1 MRVVYPFTAIVGQ
14 ERMKRALILN
24 AVNPRIGGVLIR
36 GERGTAKSTAAR
48 ALAAL
53 LPNVRVVE
61 DCRFACDP
69 DRPDTLCTECRER
82 TERGEELPVAIR
94 RTPFV
99 DLPVSATEDRV
110 VGTLDIEKAIQKGE
124 RQFEPGVL
132 AAANRGLLYI
142 DEVNLLEDSVTD
154 AILDAAAQGFYTARH
169 GHLNVRY
176 RSSFLLIGSMNPE
189 EGNLRPQIMDRFG
202 LRAVV
207 RGLRDPEMRYNAY
220 EQAISH
226 QRDPDRLSAMF
237 AEQTLLLVEE
247 IQAARSR
254 LSDVSISAEAKEVGL
269 EIIQKLKIES
279 GRAEITLFEAARAYA
294 AAEERE
300 KVSRLDIEAVAVLAL
315 RMRQSKGMAQFMQL
329 QEQEDHQLQSLFST
343 ARNTQSLDDDFV
355 SDS

>member
-1 MRVVYPFTAIVGQ
+1 MLEEEGLEGICNACAQRVGYNEPLTV
-14 ERMKRALILN
+14 
-24 AVNPRIGGVLIR
+24 
-36 GERGTAKSTAAR
+36 
-48 ALAAL
+48 
-53 LPNVRVVE
+53 
-61 DCRFACDP
+61 
-69 DRPDTLCTECRER
+69 
-82 TERGEELPVAIR
+82 
-94 RTPFV
+94 
-99 DLPVSATEDRV
+99 EDRV
-110 VGTLDIEKAIQKGE
+110 RIIDLPLNAALPDVVGKMNE
-124 RQFEPGVL
+124 RLTQVQRRMKLERGIL
-132 AAANRGLLYI
+132 AQADGNVLYI

-254 LSDVSISAEAKEVGL
+254 LSDVSISTEAKEVGL

-329 QEQEDHQLQSLFST
+329 QE
-343 ARNTQSLDDDFV
+343 
-355 SDS
+355 